1 MLYRCVAYETHDSLS
16 KVKVTLRGQL
26 EARGPHVEPICQSIY
41 KYSLL
46 PLSVTFNIDS
56 HWFNCDTP
64 YQVLSIK
71 YENSTTNC
79 LYQILTNDL

>member
-1 MLYRCVAYETHDSLS
+1 MYFIDTLLNNCDSL
-16 KVKVTLRGQL
+16 KKL

>member
-1 MLYRCVAYETHDSLS
+1 MFPFDVFWIKLIDILDLNWR
-16 KVKVTLRGQL
+16 L